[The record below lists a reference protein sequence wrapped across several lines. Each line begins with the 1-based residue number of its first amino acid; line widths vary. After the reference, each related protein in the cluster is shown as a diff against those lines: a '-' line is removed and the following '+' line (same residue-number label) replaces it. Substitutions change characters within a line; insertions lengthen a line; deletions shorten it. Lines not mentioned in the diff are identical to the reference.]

1 MSTDVPFTASLI
13 GGGSHGNVPR
23 IAARSVGAR
32 VARSEDPRLLTGRG
46 TYLAD
51 IRLPGEQHAAFV
63 RSPVAHARIK
73 GIDTAE
79 AAALPG
85 VRLVWTGADT
95 AKHCA
100 GVQGWMDVAG
110 CTPTMMPLLALNAVH
125 YVGEPVAVV
134 VAESRAIAE
143 DAADLVV
150 LDLESLP
157 PVLDA
162 REARRGGPAANEQL
176 QDNIGMLGTASFG
189 EVERAFREA
198 DRVVEKT
205 FYSGRLS
212 AAPMET
218 RGCIAD
224 YDWTTSALR
233 VWTGTQMPHF
243 VKYSITTALSFAEN
257 LVEVI
262 TPDTGG
268 GFGLKAHLYCE
279 ELVIPLLARELG
291 VPVKWVEDRREH
303 LMASTHAHEQYVT
316 IGYALDSNAK
326 ITGVR
331 THALGDGGAYHSV
344 PWSMGVEPWCAA
356 AVTPTG
362 VYDIPACEYTYE
374 AVATNKSPVGA
385 YRGVG
390 YMAGTLAREALADEA
405 ARAFG
410 LSPFEFRRRNVV
422 KEFPWINPQGISYDE
437 GSWLESIDTLEEMVD
452 YQGFLK
458 RQSEARKNGRYLG
471 LGLSIFVESSG
482 ESTAMGNAHALGGVY
497 HDTATVRMD
506 PNGSAVVSIGLTTQG
521 QGNRT
526 TMAQVAADT
535 LGIPYENVT
544 VRAGESTTFAYG
556 SGTVGSRGAVIAGGA
571 VSRAANILREKIIA
585 VGANLLEASPED
597 VELEDGFARV
607 RGVAESKVSITD
619 ICTSI
624 YFDASSWPESFDP
637 AMEATSAYDAS
648 RPQFSNGGHAM
659 VVDLDP
665 LTGFVRVEKVWS
677 VEDCGTVI
685 NPDIVDGQIRGGV
698 VQGIGAALYEE
709 LVYDQ
714 NGQLQTTTL
723 LDYELPTMDVSPPFE
738 IVHLCSPSEHTAY
751 GIKGMGESGL
761 IASPAAVL
769 NAVND
774 ALSAFGARLDALPA
788 SPDRVIAAIEAAA
801 QPSS

>member
-1 MSTDVPFTASLI
+1 MSTEMPADASLI
-13 GGGSHGNVPR
+13 GGGSHGFVPR
-23 IAARSVGAR
+23 VAARSVGAR

-46 TYLAD
+46 VYLAD
-51 IRLPGEQHAAFV
+51 IRLPGELHAAFV

-95 AKHCA
+95 STYCE
-100 GVQGWMDVAG
+100 GVQGWLDVEG
-110 CTPTMMPLLALNAVH
+110 CIPTMMPPLATSVVH
-125 YVGEPVAVV
+125 YVGEPVAVI
-134 VAESRAIAE
+134 VAESRAVAE
-143 DAADLVV
+143 DAADLVFI
-150 LDLESLP
+150 DLENLP

-162 REARRGGPAANEQL
+162 REARRGGPVANEQL
-176 QDNIGMLGTASFG
+176 GDNIGLLGSATFG
-189 EVERAFREA
+189 DVEKAFDEA
-198 DRVVEKT
+198 DRIVEKT
-205 FYSGRLS
+205 YYSGRLS

-218 RGCIAD
+218 RGCIAE
-224 YDWTTSALR
+224 YDWTTNALR

-243 VKYSITTALSFAEN
+243 VKYSITTALGFPEN

-316 IGYALDSNAK
+316 IAYAMDGNAK

-362 VYDIPACEYTYE
+362 VYDIPACQYTYE
-374 AVATNKSPVGA
+374 AAATNKSPVGA

-405 ARAFG
+405 ARSFG

-422 KEFPWINPQGISYDE
+422 KEFPWINPQSISFDE
-437 GSWLESIDTLEEMVD
+437 GSWLESIDKLEEMVD
-452 YQGFLK
+452 YEAFLT
-458 RQSEARKNGRYLG
+458 RQSEEREKGRYLG

-482 ESTAMGNAHALGGVY
+482 ESTAMGNAHSLGGVY

-506 PNGSAVVSIGLTTQG
+506 PNGSAIVSTGLTTQG

-526 TMAQVAADT
+526 TMAQVAADM

-571 VSRAANILREKIIA
+571 VSRAANVLSLDPPMT
-585 VGANLLEASPED
+585 G
-597 VELEDGFARV
+597 
-607 RGVAESKVSITD
+607 GVAAV
-619 ICTSI
+619 
-624 YFDASSWPESFDP
+624 
-637 AMEATSAYDAS
+637 EAVFWS
-648 RPQFSNGGHAM
+648 RRS
-659 VVDLDP
+659 
-665 LTGFVRVEKVWS
+665 
-677 VEDCGTVI
+677 
-685 NPDIVDGQIRGGV
+685 
-698 VQGIGAALYEE
+698 
-709 LVYDQ
+709 
-714 NGQLQTTTL
+714 
-723 LDYELPTMDVSPPFE
+723 
-738 IVHLCSPSEHTAY
+738 
-751 GIKGMGESGL
+751 
-761 IASPAAVL
+761 
-769 NAVND
+769 
-774 ALSAFGARLDALPA
+774 
-788 SPDRVIAAIEAAA
+788 
-801 QPSS
+801 